1 MELSETGWLE
11 LFDRERARYEDGMA
25 RFDPE
30 QLVRLGNAAYGAGLT
45 LLMLERR
52 DEASEWL
59 VRAAARWRE
68 SWEHATPT
76 SWGRPIGAV
85 KATVMAG
92 RDDDAVALSHWALG
106 LGVEGAASPIG
117 RYAAA
122 LALLVLDRDADARP
136 LASSLSDRD
145 DFPGP
150 VADALTLMAAHDVVG
165 YVEAIEAVLAS
176 FETRGDYL
184 EDVPVAD
191 TVIVLQRLAAR
202 RGFAAEL
209 SSRLLPA

>member
-136 LASSLSDRD
+136 LASSLRDRD
-145 DFPGP
+145 EFPGRGRRR
-150 VADALTLMAAHDVVG
+150 AHLDG
-165 YVEAIEAVLAS
+165 
-176 FETRGDYL
+176 G
-184 EDVPVAD
+184 P
-191 TVIVLQRLAAR
+191 R
-202 RGFAAEL
+202 RGRLCGGGRGGACLVRDAWATT
-209 SSRLLPA
+209 SRTFRSPTR